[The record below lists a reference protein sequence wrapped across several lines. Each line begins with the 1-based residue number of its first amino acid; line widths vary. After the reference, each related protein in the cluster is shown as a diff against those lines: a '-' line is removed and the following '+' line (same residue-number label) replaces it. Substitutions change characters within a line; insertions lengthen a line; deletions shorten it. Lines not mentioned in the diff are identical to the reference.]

1 MEKGLN
7 DCNEKLEEDIP
18 KTKNQT
24 YYFLSKP
31 IKLKKPL
38 LKDNNKNSKDWIG
51 PQIPKNRN
59 IKFDIFLKKI
69 IETGTL

>member
-59 IKFDIFLKKI
+59 IKLVALVALDIPRQSD
-69 IETGTL
+69 